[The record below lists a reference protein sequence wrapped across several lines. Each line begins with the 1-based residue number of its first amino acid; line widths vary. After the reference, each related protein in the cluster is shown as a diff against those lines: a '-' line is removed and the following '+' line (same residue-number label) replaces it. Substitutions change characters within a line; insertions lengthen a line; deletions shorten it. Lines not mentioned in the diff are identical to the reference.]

1 MSQLTTS
8 INLLENKLQF
18 YIRLKLEKTHPCD
31 KRQIARRNINK
42 IFLFTIIFHTDNT
55 LNCVSSVSNTISI
68 SCKNATT
75 IVFSVSMI
83 SSLYFKELSS
93 TMTDG
98 NNNNNNNNNE
108 KIIKI
113 NDIIIIIIMTALSQ
127 SLNSYATKH
136 VIKLAKLG
144 SSLSPIFY

>member
-1 MSQLTTS
+1 
-8 INLLENKLQF
+8 
-18 YIRLKLEKTHPCD
+18 
-31 KRQIARRNINK
+31 
-42 IFLFTIIFHTDNT
+42 
-55 LNCVSSVSNTISI
+55 
-68 SCKNATT
+68 
-75 IVFSVSMI
+75 MI

-98 NNNNNNNNNE
+98 NNNV
-108 KIIKI
+108 KKIKI
-113 NDIIIIIIMTALSQ
+113 NDIIIIIIIIIMTALPQ

>member
-1 MSQLTTS
+1 
-8 INLLENKLQF
+8 
-18 YIRLKLEKTHPCD
+18 
-31 KRQIARRNINK
+31 
-42 IFLFTIIFHTDNT
+42 
-55 LNCVSSVSNTISI
+55 
-68 SCKNATT
+68 
-75 IVFSVSMI
+75 MI

-98 NNNNNNNNNE
+98 NNNE

-113 NDIIIIIIMTALSQ
+113 NDIIIIIIIMTALPQ

>member
-18 YIRLKLEKTHPCD
+18 YIRLKLGKTHSCH
-31 KRQIARRNINK
+31 KRQIALRNINK
-42 IFLFTIIFHTDNT
+42 VFLFTIIFHIHNT
-55 LNCVSSVSNTISI
+55 LNCVSNVSNTISI
-68 SCKNATT
+68 SYKNATT

-98 NNNNNNNNNE
+98 NNNE

-113 NDIIIIIIMTALSQ
+113 KDIIIIIIIMTALPQ

>member
-1 MSQLTTS
+1 
-8 INLLENKLQF
+8 
-18 YIRLKLEKTHPCD
+18 
-31 KRQIARRNINK
+31 
-42 IFLFTIIFHTDNT
+42 
-55 LNCVSSVSNTISI
+55 
-68 SCKNATT
+68 
-75 IVFSVSMI
+75 MI

-98 NNNNNNNNNE
+98 NNNNE
-108 KIIKI
+108 KIKI
-113 NDIIIIIIMTALSQ
+113 NDIIIIIIIIMTALPQ

>member
-1 MSQLTTS
+1 
-8 INLLENKLQF
+8 
-18 YIRLKLEKTHPCD
+18 
-31 KRQIARRNINK
+31 
-42 IFLFTIIFHTDNT
+42 
-55 LNCVSSVSNTISI
+55 
-68 SCKNATT
+68 
-75 IVFSVSMI
+75 MI

-98 NNNNNNNNNE
+98 NNNE

-113 NDIIIIIIMTALSQ
+113 KDIIIIIIIMTALPQ

>member
-18 YIRLKLEKTHPCD
+18 YIRLKLEKTHSCL
-31 KRQIARRNINK
+31 KRQIALRNINMV
-42 IFLFTIIFHTDNT
+42 FLFTIIFHIRDTF
-55 LNCVSSVSNTISI
+55 NCVSNVSNTISI
-68 SCKNATT
+68 SYKNATT

-98 NNNNNNNNNE
+98 NNNE

-113 NDIIIIIIMTALSQ
+113 KDIIIIIIIIIMTALPQ
-127 SLNSYATKH
+127 SLNSYVTKN